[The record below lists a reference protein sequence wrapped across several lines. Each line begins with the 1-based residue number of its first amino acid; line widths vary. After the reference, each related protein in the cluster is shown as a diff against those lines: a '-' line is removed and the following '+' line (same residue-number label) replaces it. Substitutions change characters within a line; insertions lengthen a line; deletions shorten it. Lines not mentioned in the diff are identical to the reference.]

1 MIDNGRFG
9 YGFQVT
15 PWTVIQNIL
24 FIMASFERKRMNIYV
39 GNIAYN
45 LSEDELRSAFEEF
58 GTVESAR
65 FITDRETGRS
75 KGFGFVEMPNKDEA
89 TQAIDALNGKDL
101 QGRALTVNEARPRE
115 ERSPRSGGGNFGKR
129 Y

>member
-1 MIDNGRFG
+1 
-9 YGFQVT
+9 
-15 PWTVIQNIL
+15 
-24 FIMASFERKRMNIYV
+24 MNIYV
-39 GNIAYN
+39 GNIAYS
-45 LSEDELRSAFEEF
+45 LGEDELRAAFEEF

-89 TQAIDALNGKDL
+89 IQAIDALNGKDL

-115 ERSPRSGGGNFGKR
+115 ERSPRGGGNFGKR